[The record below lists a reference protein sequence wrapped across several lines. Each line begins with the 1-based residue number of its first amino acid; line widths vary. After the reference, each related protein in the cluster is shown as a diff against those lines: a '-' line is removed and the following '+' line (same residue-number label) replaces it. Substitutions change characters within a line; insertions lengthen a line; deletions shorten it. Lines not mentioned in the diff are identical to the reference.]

1 MRDPGFFGFRGSK
14 FFFRLLKL
22 AQQGDASACD
32 QLIGHY
38 AIPVNFQEWKGN
50 LKKVVLLVV
59 DGSEI

>member
-1 MRDPGFFGFRGSK
+1 MGIQYPGLRDPGFFGFRG
-14 FFFRLLKL
+14 RLLKL

-50 LKKVVLLVV
+50 LKR
-59 DGSEI
+59 SYC